1 MRDRAHAT
9 EAREYLD
16 RIDVDGDEELAK
28 LRADAVAA
36 VETLIEAL
44 ETSEGE
50 ETARTATSVP
60 DSWDDAEWEDKVD
73 AAREK
78 AGLAG
83 SKGTLTTKTINGHD
97 YYYLQW
103 REGETVKSQY
113 VAPVDPA

>member
-1 MRDRAHAT
+1 MRDRTHAT
-9 EAREYLD
+9 QARENLD
-16 RIDVDGDEELAK
+16 RIDVDGDEELAT

-36 VETLIEAL
+36 IETLIEAL
-44 ETSEGE
+44 ETSDGE
-50 ETARTATSVP
+50 TTARTEPSVP
-60 DSWDDAEWEDKVD
+60 DSWDDAEWEAKVD

-78 AGLAG
+78 AGLG
-83 SKGTLTTKTINGHD
+83 GFKGTLTTKNINGHD